1 MSTALLAQRVGLVA
15 IGRNEGERLVRALK
29 SVRDQVAVIVYVDSG
44 STDQSVA
51 NARQL
56 GAEVVEL
63 DRAVPFTAA
72 RARNLGWEHL
82 TAGHP
87 EIELIQ
93 FIDGDCELDGGWLP
107 GAIAELSQDTNLAV
121 VAGRRR
127 ERHRNDTI
135 YNRLCDIEWD
145 TPVGEAKAVGGDAL
159 MRVAA
164 LKQVGGFDPTLIAG
178 EEPELCVRI
187 RQHGWSIRRL
197 ALDMTWHD
205 AAMTRFG
212 QWWKRT
218 VRAGHAYAE
227 GAARHGRPPERHWVR
242 ESRSIWLWG
251 LVVPVI
257 AMLLAPFTHGLSLAL
272 FGIYG
277 LLAFRVLQYARR
289 RHLAWLDAAA
299 YAVFTVLGKFPQ
311 VVGQMKFYWHQLL
324 GRPSQLIE
332 YKGPAA

>member
-1 MSTALLAQRVGLVA
+1 MNMSPLAARVGLVA
-15 IGRNEGERLVRALK
+15 IGRNEGDRLVRALN
-29 SVRDQVAVIVYVDSG
+29 SVRGQVAVIVYVDSG
-44 STDQSVA
+44 STDESVA
-51 NARQL
+51 NARAV

-63 DRAVPFTAA
+63 DRSIPFTAA

-82 TAGHP
+82 VAEHP

-93 FIDGDCELDGGWLP
+93 FIDGDCELDAGWLS
-107 GAIAELSQDTNLAV
+107 GAIAELTANPQLAV

-164 LKQVGGFDPTLIAG
+164 LRQVGGFDPTLIAG
-178 EEPELCVRI
+178 EEPELCVRL
-187 RQHGWSIRRL
+187 RQRGWTIRRL
-197 ALDMTWHD
+197 PLDMTWHD

-251 LVVPVI
+251 LIVP
-257 AMLLAPFTHGLSLAL
+257 ALAIGCAPLTRGLSLL
-272 FGIYG
+272 VLVLYG
-277 LLAFRVLQYARR
+277 LLAVRIWQYARR
-289 RHLAWLDAAA
+289 RQLPMLDAAA
-299 YAVFTVLGKFPQ
+299 YALFTVLGKFPQ
-311 VVGQMKFYWHQLL
+311 AVGQLKFYWHQLL

-332 YKGPAA
+332 YKGPTS